1 MDDTSG
7 QRIIRQTLHYGDL
20 RIPYRV
26 AFVRENRLA
35 IHVHPNGE
43 VRVDAPRDADL
54 RDIKSA
60 VLLRARW
67 ISIHLAQTDERWAHV
82 LAREY
87 VSGESHLYLG
97 KRYTLKI
104 VPCQAIEPSVRL
116 IRGQIQVATRD
127 PARRVVRSKLWDWY
141 KARAGH
147 VFQRRLEQNVER
159 LPWLRT
165 LPRWRL
171 LTMKKQW
178 GSCSPGGVL
187 NLNPHLIKAPTAC
200 IDYVLLHELC
210 HLRFHDHS
218 QGYYR
223 LLSRH
228 MPEWKEVKMHLDG
241 MAELLLN
248 V

>member
-1 MDDTSG
+1 MT
-7 QRIIRQTLHYGDL
+7 RQTLHYGDL
-20 RIPYRV
+20 HIGYRV
-26 AFVRENRLA
+26 AFVSDRRLA
-35 IHVHPNGE
+35 IHVYPNGE

-54 RDIKSA
+54 RDVKSA

-67 ISIHLAQTDERWAHV
+67 ISVRLAQIDARAAHV

-104 VPCQAIEPSVRL
+104 VPRQTSDPSVRL
-116 IRGQIQVATRD
+116 IRGQIQVTTRD
-127 PARRVVRSKLWDWY
+127 PACRVVRSMLWDWY
-141 KARAGH
+141 KARARE
-147 VFQRRLEQNVER
+147 VFQRRLEQSIER
-159 LPWLRT
+159 LPWLRAA
-165 LPRWRL
+165 PRWQL

-210 HLRFHDHS
+210 HLRFHDHGK
-218 QGYYR
+218 GYYR
-223 LLSRH
+223 LLGRH
-228 MPEWKEVKMHLDG
+228 MPGWKEVKARLDG

-248 V
+248 A